1 MKVANGVEMLVLP
14 ANLAN
19 GPTIIHPTIIWGE
32 DNMILVDAGL
42 PGQLTQIR
50 DSFQSAGLTFEKLN
64 KIIITHS
71 DMDHIGGLSTILNE
85 LDERIEVLAHNDEKP
100 YIECEL
106 QPIRLTQIGAQLKFL
121 KGEQHLQMKILY
133 ENLKAN
139 YNKFRVNVDRT
150 VTDGEELPFCGGIKI
165 LFTPGH
171 TPGHIC
177 LYLEES
183 KTLVAGDLLNVDD
196 ERLVPSPD
204 FTIVDKSSAMQSLQK
219 LTQYDIQAVIC
230 YHGGL
235 YTGDVNHRI
244 LELVNK

>member
-14 ANLAN
+14 ADLAN
-19 GPTIIHPTIIWGE
+19 GPTIIHPTIIWSK

-71 DMDHIGGLSTILNE
+71 DMDHIGGLASVLNE
-85 LDERIEVLAHNDEKP
+85 LPEKIKVLAHNDEKP

-106 QPIRLTQIGAQLKFL
+106 PPIRLTQIGAQLKSL
-121 KGEQHLQMKILY
+121 QGEQHLQMKILY

-139 YNKFRVNVDRT
+139 YKNFRAKVDRT
-150 VTDGEELPFCGGIKI
+150 VIDGEELSCCGGIKV

-171 TPGHIC
+171 TPGHIS

-183 KTLVAGDLLNVDD
+183 KTLVAGDLLNVDN

-204 FTIVDKSSAMQSLQK
+204 FTIVDKNSASTSLKK

-235 YTGDVNHRI
+235 YTGDVNRRI